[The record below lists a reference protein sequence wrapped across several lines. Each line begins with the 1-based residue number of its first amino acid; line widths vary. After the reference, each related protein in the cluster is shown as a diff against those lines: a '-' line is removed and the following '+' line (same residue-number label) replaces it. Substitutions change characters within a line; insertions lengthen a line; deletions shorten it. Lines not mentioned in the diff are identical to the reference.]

1 MATTS
6 SDRRRSWAGLRHADN
21 PTLKRVREYELKF
34 RQPRHRAARPRR
46 RPPQRPPRVCE
57 RRESALRTGTQ
68 ARRARRLRL
77 RQSAWAQPDSGPS
90 PFIGRRWR
98 RARVAAGRRVGE
110 VTPAADRSPNGP
122 RHSDNL
128 ICVRRLTA
136 TEAARRFS
144 DLLDQV
150 ERDGETFLVERR
162 GRAVASIGPAAAV
175 SGRVVKDFLRV
186 QPADAGWTREL
197 AELRAGLEPEV
208 RSWNG

>member
-1 MATTS
+1 
-6 SDRRRSWAGLRHADN
+6 
-21 PTLKRVREYELKF
+21 
-34 RQPRHRAARPRR
+34 
-46 RPPQRPPRVCE
+46 
-57 RRESALRTGTQ
+57 
-68 ARRARRLRL
+68 
-77 RQSAWAQPDSGPS
+77 
-90 PFIGRRWR
+90 
-98 RARVAAGRRVGE
+98 
-110 VTPAADRSPNGP
+110 
-122 RHSDNL
+122 
-128 ICVRRLTA
+128 VRRLTA

-186 QPADAGWTREL
+186 QAADAGWTREL